1 VQPEESSAE
10 PPVQLPWWA
19 DNPPEAARPLLFF
32 IERQR
37 THQWAQAD
45 ALRDMAAASTV
56 RAILQ
61 RQATAMEDMLVHI
74 DRSRPTVLLPD
85 FSRDDYTALETAILA
100 LIPRPEQLAD
110 VEQAVEAASAD
121 PENRKLVARITDR
134 LPTGAQVDKLTAWA
148 AFVTVSIEMLKVAP
162 ELNPNDIGVL
172 TMILMVVLY
181 LLHPRS
187 GS

>member
-1 VQPEESSAE
+1 M
-10 PPVQLPWWA
+10 QLPWWA
-19 DNPPEAARPLLFF
+19 DNAPEVAGPLLYL

-45 ALRDMAAASTV
+45 ALRDMASASTV

-74 DRSRPTVLLPD
+74 DRSRPTVLFPD
-85 FSRDDYTALETAILA
+85 FSGDDYTALETAILT

-110 VEQAVEAASAD
+110 LEQAVEVASAD

-134 LPTGAQVDKLTAWA
+134 LPSGAQLDKLTAWA
-148 AFVTVSIEMLKVAP
+148 VFVMVSLEMLKVAP
-162 ELNPNDIGVL
+162 EINPNDIGVL

-181 LLHPRS
+181 LLPPRP